1 MATAQELQMRLTE
14 AELALHRLMTGTQT
28 VMVRY
33 GEKHVTYTAADVG
46 TLSRYVND
54 LRGQLAACTGQAVA
68 GRRRIIQVIPGC

>member
-28 VMVRY
+28 ETVRY
-33 GEKHVTYTAADVG
+33 GEKLVTYTKANVDA
-46 TLSRYVND
+46 LSRYITD
-54 LRGQLAACTGQAVA
+54 LRGQLAASTGQAVA